1 VIFKN
6 VQILKVTT
14 NETSALQVWFT
25 ILCPR
30 NCVTIWDWE
39 SGLLSKTNVFL
50 YFSEA
55 KKLCKNLKAA
65 PSPLELRHYK

>member
-1 VIFKN
+1 MIFKN

-14 NETSALQVWFT
+14 NETSALQVWLTF
-25 ILCPR
+25 
-30 NCVTIWDWE
+30 CVPEIVSLFE
-39 SGLLSKTNVFL
+39 IGRLGCYLFL